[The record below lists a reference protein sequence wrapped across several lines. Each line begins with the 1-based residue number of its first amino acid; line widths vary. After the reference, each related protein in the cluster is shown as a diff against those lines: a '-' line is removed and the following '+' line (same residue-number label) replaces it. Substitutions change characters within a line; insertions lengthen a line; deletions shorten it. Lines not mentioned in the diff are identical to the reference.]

1 MMEAGAPR
9 PQPVH
14 RGLHWRI
21 WGAEATGTALLVLG
35 ALSAVALTLA
45 DDGPVAEVVSSTSV
59 RLLFAGLLVGAV
71 VALIAVS
78 PIGRLSGSHLNP
90 AVTLALGVL
99 GRVGARDLAGYL
111 VAQFAGALLGALAF
125 HLLWGPTALSVGG
138 GVTHPSVATPV
149 ALLLEAAMTGL
160 LVGTILFFLS
170 RERLA
175 RWTPLAVWALLAVL
189 IWRLSRYTGT
199 SLNPARSEGPAVAFT
214 DLADLWLYLLAPI
227 AGALAVAGLWSRT
240 RASMQPKT
248 AKLFHDCRY
257 ASAFSSDMPAMAP
270 EALMG
275 RRRLGRRMQRAD
287 AIRRVRAARGGFR
300 YTAGKGAGSPDR
312 ASRHT

>member
-1 MMEAGAPR
+1 MMEAGAPC

-35 ALSAVALTLA
+35 ALSAVAFALA
-45 DDGPVAEVVSSTSV
+45 LNSPVADIVSSTSV
-59 RLLFAGLLVGAV
+59 RLLFAGLLVGGV

-99 GRVGARDLAGYL
+99 GRVSARDLGGYL

-125 HLLWGPTALSVGG
+125 HLLWGRTALSIGG
-138 GVTHPSVATPV
+138 GVTHPSIATPL

-170 RERLA
+170 RKRLA

-199 SLNPARSEGPAVAFT
+199 SLNPARSEGPAVAFS
-214 DLADLWLYLLAPI
+214 DLADLWLYLIAPV
-227 AGALAVAGLWSRT
+227 AGALAVAVVWSRT
-240 RASMQPKT
+240 RPSMQPKT

-257 ASAFSSDMPAMAP
+257 PSAFSSEMPAMSPDAP
-270 EALMG
+270 MTL
-275 RRRLGRRMQRAD
+275 RRRTRDPRR
-287 AIRRVRAARGGFR
+287 
-300 YTAGKGAGSPDR
+300 
-312 ASRHT
+312 